1 MDSYNQKLRSESNLS
16 NSDSTTLNLRYFKE
30 LTLQIKSEVIK
41 NKKIVFTQSEL
52 PQDLLQIIV
61 LNLGGEWVSQHE
73 YLMGRKANIVATN
86 RNSLRDGACLTICE

>member
-1 MDSYNQKLRSESNLS
+1 MADEVDSYNQKLRSGSNLS

-73 YLMGRKANIVATN
+73 SLM
-86 RNSLRDGACLTICE
+86 